1 MKKMPVFEVL
11 ECGLYHEKNGI
22 CACQNVLE
30 TCWKHCDMILCYLL
44 GFLFFN
50 LIKTNA
56 KFMRTESVKC
66 PARAVFA
73 KSRVRHVHI
82 MSLNLLTSHKSPLI

>member
-1 MKKMPVFEVL
+1 MSVFEVL

-30 TCWKHCDMILCYLL
+30 TCSKHCDMILCCLL

-50 LIKTNA
+50 LIKTAA
-56 KFMRTESVKC
+56 KFMRNESVKC
-66 PARAVFA
+66 PACAESQARAYYVTQF
-73 KSRVRHVHI
+73 KVH
-82 MSLNLLTSHKSPLI
+82 